1 MFDQPSVKSKI
12 IINENESGWEKYQLD
27 WELAVENH

>member
-1 MFDQPSVKSKI
+1 MFNQYSGKNKTI
-12 IINENESGWEKYQLD
+12 EKENENGWEKYQLD